1 MKVATVHHLH
11 LSISQLKIIFNTFE
25 KRIILRKS
33 NAYHSIWF
41 YSNIVKVIHVRPKT
55 MLIKLTKTFHC
66 FHLVY
71 VWFLVSHYALNFYS
85 RHCKVIFYQLSKK
98 GYTYC
103 NFGKC
108 IYCCLSNSLGVG
120 DAANL
125 QYCSSFVYHDKLSIY
140 SCESLKGCQF

>member
-1 MKVATVHHLH
+1 MKIATVHQLH
-11 LSISQLKIIFNTFE
+11 FSNRSLVLYL
-25 KRIILRKS
+25 ILLR
-33 NAYHSIWF
+33 NPTNLFHTTWF
-41 YSNIVKVIHVRPKT
+41 YKNVVNVMNVRPKN
-55 MLIKLTKTFHC
+55 MLVKLAKTIHC

-71 VWFLVSHYALNFYS
+71 VWFRVSHYALNFYS

-120 DAANL
+120 DAANS

-140 SCESLKGCQF
+140 SRESLKGCQF